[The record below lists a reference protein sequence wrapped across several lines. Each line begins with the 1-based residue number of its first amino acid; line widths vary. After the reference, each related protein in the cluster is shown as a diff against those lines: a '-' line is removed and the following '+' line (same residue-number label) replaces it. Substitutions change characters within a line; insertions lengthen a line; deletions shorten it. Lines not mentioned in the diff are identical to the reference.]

1 MSASLKLYCK
11 CPHIPA
17 VCLFEATHRVGGRI
31 YSVRGL
37 GPNGDLTLD
46 MGAYRYMPL
55 AQPLITDLIENLLAL
70 PNRLYQVRLAEFPV
84 ATCLLAVTK
93 HLQ

>member
-1 MSASLKLYCK
+1 M
-11 CPHIPA
+11 
-17 VCLFEATHRVGGRI
+17 CLFEATHRVGGRI

-55 AQPLITDLIENLLAL
+55 AQPLITDLIQNLLAL
-70 PNRLYQVRLAEFPV
+70 PNRLYQV
-84 ATCLLAVTK
+84 CSS
-93 HLQ
+93 